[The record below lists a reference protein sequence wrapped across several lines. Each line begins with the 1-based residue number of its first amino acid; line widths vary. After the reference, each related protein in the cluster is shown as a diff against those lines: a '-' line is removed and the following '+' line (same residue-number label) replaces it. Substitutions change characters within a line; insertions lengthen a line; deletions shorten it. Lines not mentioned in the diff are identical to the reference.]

1 MMKMIVMDSWQ
12 VAEGEVQE
20 FGEAEEGGAVVPV
33 NKEEGKVVEVA
44 VQEPVQK
51 TEAVGVEAV
60 GVDAVQLEVT
70 RVPRKLGTWKLFIG
84 SAFHSADTY
93 LQLES

>member
-1 MMKMIVMDSWQ
+1 M
-12 VAEGEVQE
+12 

-44 VQEPVQK
+44 VQELVQK
-51 TEAVGVEAV
+51 TEAVQLEVV
-60 GVDAVQLEVT
+60 QLKVVQLEVT

-84 SAFHSADTY
+84 SAFFSADTY

>member
-1 MMKMIVMDSWQ
+1 M
-12 VAEGEVQE
+12 AEGEVQV

-33 NKEEGKVVEVA
+33 NKGAGKVVEVA
-44 VQEPVQK
+44 VQELVQK
-51 TEAVGVEAV
+51 TEAVEVEAVGVEAV
-60 GVDAVQLEVT
+60 QLEVVQLEVT

-84 SAFHSADTY
+84 SAFFSAGTY